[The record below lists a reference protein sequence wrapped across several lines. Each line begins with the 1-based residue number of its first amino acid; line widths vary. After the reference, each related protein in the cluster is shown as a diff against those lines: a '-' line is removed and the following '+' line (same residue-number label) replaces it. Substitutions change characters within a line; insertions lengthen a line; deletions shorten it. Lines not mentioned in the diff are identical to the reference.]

1 MRGTHNAKSAAPKTG
16 ISVSAGKQ
24 AEKLKIGISK
34 CFGTPELDTL
44 SSVPCSYWDT
54 EKATASNDHWWL
66 DSESLR
72 AGDNIRKPQVAE
84 ASGMQQDSHSINNP

>member
-34 CFGTPELDTL
+34 RFGTPELL
-44 SSVPCSYWDT
+44 
-54 EKATASNDHWWL
+54 
-66 DSESLR
+66 
-72 AGDNIRKPQVAE
+72 
-84 ASGMQQDSHSINNP
+84 